1 MSDYQKGFKPVEKE
15 KLSKNF
21 DGVSPE
27 DMRKLKTM
35 TRKQRQ
41 AAISKTKRE
50 LKNSTP
56 RF

>member
-1 MSDYQKGFKPVEKE
+1 MNEYQKGFRPVEKE
-15 KLSKNF
+15 KLSKKL

-41 AAISKTKRE
+41 AIIAKTKRDF
-50 LKNSTP
+50 KNSTP